1 MKYVKLNN
9 SRANERHESSLSN
22 GRVQPRIVL
31 NNGVRMP
38 QLGLGTFQSSDAAQ
52 CEQTIL
58 DALGMGYRLIDT
70 AQAYGNERFIGNAL
84 AKTDVPREE
93 LFVVTKVWF
102 KNHERCR
109 ESVEQSMKDLQVDYL
124 DLVLIHWPFGDT
136 YRAWRDLEALYAEGK
151 IRAIGVSNYNAD
163 RLLDLVQ
170 YNKVVPAVNQIET
183 NLFSQQAQCRE
194 WMEKLGV
201 QHMGY
206 APFGQGRIDDIYS
219 APALTAIA
227 ERHGKTARQV
237 TLRFMLQMGVVLIP
251 KTTSRD
257 RLQENL
263 DIFDF
268 ELSAGEMQTLARM
281 DKGQPMIG
289 NPQNPAL
296 VEMSAGW

>member
-1 MKYVKLNN
+1 MKYVK
-9 SRANERHESSLSN
+9 
-22 GRVQPRIVL
+22 L

-52 CEQTIL
+52 CEQTVL

-84 AKTDVPREE
+84 ARTDVSREE

-219 APALTAIA
+219 DPALTAIA

-257 RLQENL
+257 RLQENI

-268 ELSAGEMQTLARM
+268 ELTAGEMQTLARM

-296 VEMSAGW
+296 VESSAKW

>member
-1 MKYVKLNN
+1 MKYVK
-9 SRANERHESSLSN
+9 
-22 GRVQPRIVL
+22 L

-52 CEQTIL
+52 CEQTVL

-84 AKTDVPREE
+84 ARTDVPREE

-124 DLVLIHWPFGDT
+124 DLVLI
-136 YRAWRDLEALYAEGK
+136 
-151 IRAIGVSNYNAD
+151 
-163 RLLDLVQ
+163 
-170 YNKVVPAVNQIET
+170 
-183 NLFSQQAQCRE
+183 
-194 WMEKLGV
+194 
-201 QHMGY
+201 
-206 APFGQGRIDDIYS
+206 
-219 APALTAIA
+219 
-227 ERHGKTARQV
+227 
-237 TLRFMLQMGVVLIP
+237 P

-257 RLQENL
+257 RLRENI